1 MKRILI
7 IGYATALLF
16 APFARAQEGTP
27 APPPVEPQVPAE
39 HPGMS
44 RSTPP
49 SQAVVPVPVP
59 MAPPKPNGPVQKS
72 LVRITAT
79 AVDPDYKAPWNAGGL
94 QRGVGAGF
102 VISGNRIMT
111 NAHVVANSRYITVER
126 DGDPNKYPAQVQ
138 FIANDC
144 DLALI
149 TVPAKDFFK
158 NMVPLK
164 FGGIPALES
173 TVSAYGYPIG
183 GERMSVTTGIVSRV
197 DFQLY
202 THSSVDQHLAIQ
214 ISAQINPGNSGGP
227 VMQDGKVVG
236 VAFQGYSGDV
246 AQGVAYMIPT
256 PVINR
261 FLKDISNGQYD
272 EYPDLAIT
280 YAKLQNP
287 AQRKFLGLKDDD
299 RGVLVGSVVAA
310 GPSDGIL
317 KSGDVLLS
325 IDGHPIASDANVE
338 LDGERSQFEEVVEHK
353 FKGDSV
359 KLDILRDKQPMT
371 VTIKLFKPW
380 PYSIQGHSYDVRPR
394 YVLYGGLLFQ
404 PLNLDMLEAYRT
416 SDLRLRH
423 FFEYFILEQI
433 YLDHPDVIVL
443 SNILPDP
450 INSYLAPYRGG
461 IVDEVNGK
469 KIRTLDELSEAFAQ
483 APERLVIRMIGDGPP
498 LVLDRNKVEAA
509 RERIKTR
516 YNVLKEQNL
525 EESPRRAS
533 QPQRIKTKMRRHSFI
548 TFSIVLVAVSGALAK
563 KEPAIPTT
571 ATKPKQVALV
581 RVNVTGQGYDYF
593 RPWQKKAPVFK
604 ARARS
609 GFAERSR
616 SCHCRLGYKPKLR
629 RARARRVGRKNGS
642 QCPCNRLRSEPGA
655 ARTGG
660 EKFPRRHHAA
670 RNHVRH
676 SRWRPARG
684 LATGTDRRVA
694 GDRRSGDNGA
704 NDALPDRCWEFPHV
718 PRQHSNAVSR
728 EQLHGSAGQEQQ
740 ARRIAAALR
749 FALTT
754 ARCYPGAGHHAFLK
768 GSRRSE
774 LSWFP
779 IGRLLIF
786 SDAGSRAARVRG

>member
-1 MKRILI
+1 MKRIFV
-7 IGYATALLF
+7 IGYAALLF
-16 APFARAQEGTP
+16 ASVSYAQDSTP
-27 APPPVEPQVPAE
+27 APPSREPGVPGQQ
-39 HPGMS
+39 PGAS

-49 SQAVVPVPVP
+49 GQAVVPVPVP
-59 MAPPKPNGPVQKS
+59 IAPPKPNGPVQKS

-79 AVDPDYKAPWNAGGL
+79 AVEPDYRAPWNAGGL

-102 VISGNRIMT
+102 VINGNRIMT

-126 DGDPNKYPAQVQ
+126 DGDPNKYPATVQ

-149 TVPAKDFFK
+149 TVPAPDFFK
-158 NMVPLK
+158 NMLPLK

-183 GERMSVTTGIVSRV
+183 GERMSVTTGIVSRI

-261 FLKDISNGQYD
+261 FLKDIGNGHYD

-287 AQRKFLGLKDDD
+287 AQRRFLGLNDDD
-299 RGVLVGSVVAA
+299 RGVLVSSVVAA
-310 GPSDGIL
+310 GPSDGIVRP
-317 KSGDVLLS
+317 GDVLLA

-338 LDGERSQFEEVVEHK
+338 LEGERAQFEEVVERK
-353 FKGDSV
+353 FRGDSV
-359 KLDILRDKQPMT
+359 KFEILRDKQPMT
-371 VTIKLFKPW
+371 VTINLYKPW
-380 PYSIQGHSYDVRPR
+380 PYSVQGHNYDVRPR

-404 PLNLDMLEAYRT
+404 PLSLDMLEAYRT
-416 SDLRLRH
+416 TDLRLRH

-433 YLDHPDVIVL
+433 YLQHPDVIVL

-450 INSYLAPYRGG
+450 INTYLAPYRGA

-469 KIRTLDELSEAFAQ
+469 KIRTLDELANVFAQ

-516 YNVLKEQNL
+516 YNVVKEQNL
-525 EESPRRAS
+525 EAASPLA
-533 QPQRIKTKMRRHSFI
+533 QANKT
-548 TFSIVLVAVSGALAK
+548 
-563 KEPAIPTT
+563 
-571 ATKPKQVALV
+571 
-581 RVNVTGQGYDYF
+581 
-593 RPWQKKAPVFK
+593 
-604 ARARS
+604 
-609 GFAERSR
+609 
-616 SCHCRLGYKPKLR
+616 
-629 RARARRVGRKNGS
+629 
-642 QCPCNRLRSEPGA
+642 
-655 ARTGG
+655 
-660 EKFPRRHHAA
+660 
-670 RNHVRH
+670 
-676 SRWRPARG
+676 
-684 LATGTDRRVA
+684 
-694 GDRRSGDNGA
+694 
-704 NDALPDRCWEFPHV
+704 
-718 PRQHSNAVSR
+718 
-728 EQLHGSAGQEQQ
+728 
-740 ARRIAAALR
+740 
-749 FALTT
+749 
-754 ARCYPGAGHHAFLK
+754 
-768 GSRRSE
+768 
-774 LSWFP
+774 
-779 IGRLLIF
+779 
-786 SDAGSRAARVRG
+786 